1 MTPVSF
7 VVSAEGVQIRAA
19 DIVFLVDG
27 SINLGK
33 DNFKEVMQFI
43 VNLIDAFY
51 NDKDSLQIGLA
62 HFNTDVTDVFYLNTH
77 TNKDDILSAI
87 ESTEYKGGNRIHT
100 GAAIRHVQQNFFV
113 KERGSR
119 KDIGVPQILMVVT
132 GGKSADDGKSAALA
146 IKGTGVRV
154 YAIGVGDIQAELTNL
169 ASEAATV
176 ARASKYVELSE
187 LNEQIL
193 VTLDD
198 DLKGI
203 KLCTGVQ
210 DATRCK
216 KPNEAIPN
224 KYIS

>member
-1 MTPVSF
+1 M
-7 VVSAEGVQIRAA
+7 
-19 DIVFLVDG
+19 FLVDG

-33 DNFKEVMQFI
+33 DNFKEVMDFL

-62 HFNTDVTDVFYLNTH
+62 HFAADVTDVFFLNTYQ
-77 TNKDDILSAI
+77 NKDDIINALNQA
-87 ESTEYKGGNRIHT
+87 EYKGGNRINT
-100 GAAIRHVQQNFFV
+100 GAAIRHVQQNHFV
-113 KERGSR
+113 KEKGSR
-119 KDIGVPQILMVVT
+119 KDMGIPQILMIIS
-132 GGKSADDGKSAALA
+132 GGKSADDGKSASLG
-146 IKGTGVRV
+146 IKATGVRV
-154 YAIGVGDIQAELTNL
+154 YAIGVGDLQEELAGL

-176 ARASKYVELSE
+176 ARASIYQELSE

-210 DATRCK
+210 ETTRCK
-216 KPNEAIPN
+216 I
-224 KYIS
+224 